1 MAIAAHASAMLWRWR
16 HSPLHRRFSRW
27 LGFNALIT
35 LACTLLLL
43 LHFRSRPDPINPLLR
58 GDSRHFK
65 VARGTADQTWR
76 TASREV
82 ISDSENPVMH
92 DSGVVV
98 LPNGVHMP
106 RLGFGTAGLGGM
118 TERATSWALQAGY
131 RLLDSAQATEWYNE
145 KAVGKAIRSSHIAR
159 DKLFIVSKLHPRHLG
174 YEVTKQQFST
184 SLQDLGTSYLD
195 LFLLHYPRCF
205 PSICSNVKSA
215 GSWQESWK
223 ALEELH
229 DDLKIR
235 AIGVSNF
242 NEEELRELLGSARI
256 KPSVVQR
263 NSDPFSADVE
273 IQAFCQKE
281 GIQYMGYSSLGSQWL
296 MRGYAINPVL
306 NHPIIHSVAVAQAC
320 TSAQVRL

>member
-1 MAIAAHASAMLWRWR
+1 M
-16 HSPLHRRFSRW
+16 
-27 LGFNALIT
+27 
-35 LACTLLLL
+35 
-43 LHFRSRPDPINPLLR
+43 
-58 GDSRHFK
+58 
-65 VARGTADQTWR
+65 
-76 TASREV
+76 
-82 ISDSENPVMH
+82 
-92 DSGVVV
+92 
-98 LPNGVHMP
+98 
-106 RLGFGTAGLGGM
+106 
-118 TERATSWALQAGY
+118 
-131 RLLDSAQATEWYNE
+131 
-145 KAVGKAIRSSHIAR
+145 
-159 DKLFIVSKLHPRHLG
+159 G